1 MALRTFC
8 FVAGLLASTATITE
22 PAAAEL
28 RDARVRL
35 TANGAEIWLA
45 FDRQPVAIALNP
57 TASGAEL
64 EVQGVDLASRR
75 IIPRDRAVVQALDID
90 AEHGGGLIR
99 LYGAETWP
107 EVEAELREGGVLLRI
122 GRTGAA
128 VLATDIPDA
137 GMSSHD
143 MTATDMTS
151 ASDGVDPVY
160 GDSAA
165 EDSAD
170 VSVDP
175 ARDAGAGRSEA
186 SHSETGHSGAGNA
199 SDPPAVLDAA
209 SGGAAEGTAAEASA
223 EPAEPVL
230 SPEEIAARA
239 EAEAEAAA
247 EAARLQACDDAASAV
262 EENPWDDTLQ
272 AAHATCLVQAGDVE
286 AASGVYERMLA
297 FEPENVTAAM
307 ALAEIRAAQGR
318 PQEARALFDQA
329 ASYAISDAEAARAR
343 ARASELA
350 SELAGQ

>member
-8 FVAGLLASTATITE
+8 FVAGLLASTAIITE

-45 FDRQPVAIALNP
+45 FDRQPVAIALSP
-57 TASGAEL
+57 TDSGAEL

-75 IIPRDRAVVQALDID
+75 IIPRDQAVVQALDID
-90 AEHGGGLIR
+90 AERGGGLIR

-107 EVEAELREGGVLLRI
+107 EVEAELRQGGVLLRI
-122 GRTGAA
+122 GRTGEA

-137 GMSSHD
+137 SMSSHD
-143 MTATDMTS
+143 MTAADMTS
-151 ASDGVDPVY
+151 ASISDGVDPVY

-165 EDSAD
+165 ADSAD

-175 ARDAGAGRSEA
+175 ADNGEAGRSA
-186 SHSETGHSGAGNA
+186 SGHSGAGNA
-199 SDPPAVLDAA
+199 SEGRAMSETA
-209 SGGAAEGTAAEASA
+209 SDGAAEGAGAETAAV
-223 EPAEPVL
+223 PPEPVL

-239 EAEAEAAA
+239 EAEAQAAA

-262 EENPWDDTLQ
+262 EENPWDDSLQ

-297 FEPENVTAAM
+297 FEPANVTAAM

-318 PQEARALFDQA
+318 SQEARALFDQA

-343 ARASELA
+343 ARAAELA